1 MRRDKLLGLSAVAM
15 LSLGLLIEHRIA
27 AAQAPFAPQ
36 SPPPAPVPFAPQAP
50 PQGSP
55 QAPMPFDANAGL
67 ARTVTVA
74 PEEQLAQ
81 TDQFLGQMETARTT
95 IRRMLETARSQR
107 DVVKTL
113 CLNDKLNQMDVALRS
128 ARERRQ
134 ALELA
139 VGRRDADLANHEFTI
154 LSVLRQRSEQLTAE
168 ANLCIGKEAEY
179 IGDSA
184 VSGSIDPG
192 LPEEDPSEYPNEPVI
207 VEPPVCSSCFN

>member
-1 MRRDKLLGLSAVAM
+1 MRREKLLGLSAVAV

-27 AAQAPFAPQ
+27 AAQDPFL
-36 SPPPAPVPFAPQAP
+36 PPPAP
-50 PQGSP
+50 
-55 QAPMPFDANAGL
+55 PFDANTGL
-67 ARTVTVA
+67 ARTVTA
-74 PEEQLAQ
+74 SPEEM
-81 TDQFLGQMETARTT
+81 LGQTEQSLGRMETARTP
-95 IRRMLETARSQR
+95 IRRMLETARAQR

-128 ARERRQ
+128 GRERRQ

-139 VGRRDADLANHEFTI
+139 VSRRDADLANHEFTI
-154 LSVLRQRSEQLTAE
+154 LNVLRQRSDQLTAE

>member
-1 MRRDKLLGLSAVAM
+1 MRREKLLGLSAVVV

-27 AAQAPFAPQ
+27 AAQAPFPPQ
-36 SPPPAPVPFAPQAP
+36 PQQPQFGPPAPP
-50 PQGSP
+50 
-55 QAPMPFDANAGL
+55 PFDANAGL
-67 ARTVTVA
+67 ARTVTVSPA
-74 PEEQLAQ
+74 EQLGQ
-81 TDQFLGQMETARTT
+81 TDAFIGRMETARTT

-139 VGRRDADLANHEFTI
+139 VNRNDGDLANHEFTI
-154 LSVLRQRSEQLTAE
+154 LSVLRQRTDQLTAE

>member
-1 MRRDKLLGLSAVAM
+1 SLS
-15 LSLGLLIEHRIA
+15 LLIEHRVA
-27 AAQAPFAPQ
+27 SAQAPFAP
-36 SPPPAPVPFAPQAP
+36 PPQPAP
-50 PQGSP
+50 
-55 QAPMPFDANAGL
+55 FDPALGPGL
-67 ARTVTVA
+67 ARTVTIS
-74 PEEQLAQ
+74 PQEQLAQ
-81 TDQFLGQMETARTT
+81 TDMFLGRMETARTT
-95 IRRMLETARSQR
+95 IRRMLETARAQR

-139 VGRRDADLANHEFTI
+139 ASRNDVDLASHEFTI
-154 LSVLRQRSEQLTAE
+154 LNVLGQRTDQLTAE

-184 VSGSIDPG
+184 VTGSVDPG

-207 VEPPVCSSCFN
+207 VETPVCSTCFD

>member
-1 MRRDKLLGLSAVAM
+1 MRREKLLGLSAVAV

-27 AAQAPFAPQ
+27 AAQDPFL
-36 SPPPAPVPFAPQAP
+36 PPPAP
-50 PQGSP
+50 
-55 QAPMPFDANAGL
+55 PFDANTGL
-67 ARTVTVA
+67 ARTVTA
-74 PEEQLAQ
+74 SPEEM
-81 TDQFLGQMETARTT
+81 LGQTEQSLGRMETARTT
-95 IRRMLETARSQR
+95 IRRMLETARAQR

-128 ARERRQ
+128 GRERRQ

-139 VGRRDADLANHEFTI
+139 VSRRDADLANHEFTI
-154 LSVLRQRSEQLTAE
+154 LNVLRQRSDQLTAE

>member
-1 MRRDKLLGLSAVAM
+1 MRREKLLGFSAVAM
-15 LSLGLLIEHRIA
+15 LSLGLLIEHGVA
-27 AAQAPFAPQ
+27 SAQAPFAPQ
-36 SPPPAPVPFAPQAP
+36 PFPGPAPALGPAPAP
-50 PQGSP
+50 PS
-55 QAPMPFDANAGL
+55 FDASAGL
-67 ARTVTVA
+67 ARTVTVS

-81 TDQFLGQMETARTT
+81 TDSFLGRMATARTT
-95 IRRMLETARSQR
+95 IRRMLETARAQR

-113 CLNDKLNQMDVALRS
+113 CLNDKLNQMDVAIRS

-139 VGRRDADLANHEFTI
+139 VSRKDADLANHEFTI
-154 LSVLRQRSEQLTAE
+154 LNVLRQRTDQLTAE

-184 VSGSIDPG
+184 VTGSIDPG

-207 VEPPVCSSCFN
+207 VETPVCSTCFD

>member
-1 MRRDKLLGLSAVAM
+1 MRREKLLGFSAVAV
-15 LSLGLLIEHRIA
+15 LSLALAGEHGIA
-27 AAQAPFAPQ
+27 AAQAPFL
-36 SPPPAPVPFAPQAP
+36 PPPP
-50 PQGSP
+50 P
-55 QAPMPFDANAGL
+55 DASAGL
-67 ARTVTVA
+67 ARQVTVS
-74 PEEQLAQ
+74 PQEQLTE
-81 TDQFLGQMETARTT
+81 TDSYLTRMETARQT

-139 VGRRDADLANHEFTI
+139 VTRKDADLANHEFTI
-154 LSVLRQRSEQLTAE
+154 LNVLRQRTDQLTAE

-192 LPEEDPSEYPNEPVI
+192 LPDEDPSEYPNEPVI